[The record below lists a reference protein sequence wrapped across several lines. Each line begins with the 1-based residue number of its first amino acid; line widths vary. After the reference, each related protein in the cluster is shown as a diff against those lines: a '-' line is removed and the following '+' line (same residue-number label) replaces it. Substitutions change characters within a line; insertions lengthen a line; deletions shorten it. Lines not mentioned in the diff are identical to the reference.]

1 MYSSDFIYLSHP
13 FSSLPSLYKKLTKRP
28 NFFSCIWLP
37 MCASFPT
44 LSQQFFKG
52 RLTFPYGYHT
62 FISSATFH
70 INIEMFKL
78 SISQIF
84 LSCPR
89 SNVGQI
95 SHSFMEKFARPLLE
109 DRSSKAATV
118 ENLRVRS
125 SHARWLLKRNA
136 EIPQEEK
143 DREFA

>member
-28 NFFSCIWLP
+28 YFFSCIWLP

-95 SHSFMEKFARPLLE
+95 SHSFMEKFERRKNALGGVLAIQQVPRVCSTFARGSLE
-109 DRSSKAATV
+109 
-118 ENLRVRS
+118 
-125 SHARWLLKRNA
+125 
-136 EIPQEEK
+136 
-143 DREFA
+143 